1 MGNVILL
8 VLTFIVN
15 FILNYYF
22 WIIVVG
28 VSPLW
33 GHQSDPNAD
42 ASLVL
47 ELTLASVLIPGI
59 LGSSDLLTPLF
70 ARTTNNARRAS
81 GEEKAVMEESLDD
94 ICRRDNLNPK
104 DYPLYVS
111 YLNTYNA
118 YALGKSITFFYPMLR
133 DFPQDEITAIMAHE
147 MGHIRHGHTKVLL
160 FCSGMNWFTNVIA
173 FVFNTVS
180 FFCRL
185 LVFIPFLGWILTI
198 FVFFVTMIYNILNM
212 LTYLPE
218 FLISRFGSRQQEY
231 QADAYAANLGYG
243 PALASSLVRLEDF
256 YGNQKMNIF
265 QKIACDH
272 PDTEARIRE
281 IRKIVEKQQQE
292 SGFWD
297 D

>member
-1 MGNVILL
+1 MGNIILI

-22 WIIVVG
+22 WAIMIG
-28 VSPLW
+28 VAPIW
-33 GHQSDPNAD
+33 GHQMDPNAD
-42 ASLVL
+42 TALAI

-59 LGSSDLLTPLF
+59 LESSGLLTPLF
-70 ARTTNNARRAS
+70 ARTTSNARRAS
-81 GEEKAVMEESLDD
+81 GEEKAILEESLDD
-94 ICRRDNLNPK
+94 ICRRAGLNPK

-111 YLNTYNA
+111 YQNIYNA
-118 YALGKSITFFYPMLR
+118 YSLGKTITFFFPMLR

-147 MGHIRHGHTKVLL
+147 MGHIQRGHTKTLL
-160 FCSGMNWFTNVIA
+160 FCTGMKWFTNVIA
-173 FVFNTVS
+173 LVFNTVG
-180 FFCRL
+180 FICRF
-185 LVFIPFLGWILTI
+185 LVFIPFLGWFLNI
-198 FVFFVTMIYNILNM
+198 FVLFVTLIYNILFA
-212 LTYLPE
+212 LTSIPD

-231 QADAYAANLGYG
+231 QADAYAAELGYG
-243 PALASSLVRLEDF
+243 PALASSLMRLEDVT
-256 YGNQKMNIF
+256 GNQKMNIF

-272 PDTEARIRE
+272 PDTEARGRE

>member
-1 MGNVILL
+1 MGNVILI

-28 VSPLW
+28 VAPLW
-33 GHQSDPNAD
+33 GHQADPNAD
-42 ASLVL
+42 ASLVIQ
-47 ELTLASVLIPGI
+47 LTLASVLIPGI
-59 LGSSDLLTPLF
+59 IASSGLLTPIF
-70 ARTTNNARRAS
+70 ARTTSNARRAS
-81 GEEKAVMEESLDD
+81 GQEKVIMEESLDD
-94 ICRRDNLNPK
+94 ICQRANLNPK

-111 YLNTYNA
+111 HQDVYNA
-118 YALGKSITFFYPMLR
+118 FALGKTITFFYPMLR

-147 MGHIRHGHTKVLL
+147 MGHIRHGHTKTLL
-160 FCSGMNWFTNVIA
+160 FCTGMDWFTNVIA

-185 LVFIPFLGWILTI
+185 LVFIPFLGWVLNI
-198 FVFFVTMIYNILNM
+198 FVFFVTLIYNMLNM
-212 LTYLPE
+212 LTYLPS
-218 FLISRFGSRQQEY
+218 FLISRFGSRQNEY
-231 QADAYAANLGYG
+231 QADAYAAELGYG
-243 PALASSLVRLEDF
+243 PALASSLMRLEEAT
-256 YGNQKMNIF
+256 GNQKMNIF

-272 PDTEARIRE
+272 PDTEARVKA